1 MSLLTKFRENR
12 RNRKQEKANLNGTSP
27 NGADEKE
34 MSFLDHLEELRW
46 HLVRSV
52 IAIVIGALAVG
63 INIERFFDEVVFA
76 PLKYEFFTHQL
87 ICKFSGK
94 VCEGNILG
102 ESLQAIKP
110 TEQFLK
116 MISISIIAG
125 FILAFPYV
133 IWELWRFIKPGL
145 HPHERRGMR
154 GNVAIMSFLFF
165 VGVLF
170 SYFIILPFAIRF
182 LAFFSISEQIENIWR
197 FGEVITM
204 VTQIVIA
211 GGIVFEMPILVF
223 YLSKMGIVT
232 PEGMIRYR
240 RIAIVVL
247 LVLSA
252 VITPP
257 DVISQILI
265 FFPLM
270 GLYQLSIAISRR
282 VYRKAAEYEK
292 EQEMMKVS

>member
-1 MSLLTKFRENR
+1 LALLTKFKENR
-12 RNRKQEKANLNGTSP
+12 QKKKKKAKNASSNGTE
-27 NGADEKE
+27 EKE
-34 MSFLDHLEELRW
+34 MTFLDHLEELRW

-52 IAIVIGALAVG
+52 IAVVVAGIAVG
-63 INIERFFDEVVFA
+63 INIEWFFDEVVFA
-76 PLKYEFFTHQL
+76 PLQYEFPTHQL
-87 ICKFSGK
+87 ICSITGSE
-94 VCEGNILG
+94 CSGNILG

-116 MISISIIAG
+116 MISISIITG

-133 IWELWRFIKPGL
+133 IWELWRFVKPGL
-145 HPHERRGMR
+145 HPHERKGMR

-170 SYFIILPFAIRF
+170 SYYIILPFAIRF
-182 LAFFSISEQIENIWR
+182 LAFFSISDQIENIWR

-204 VTQIVIA
+204 VTQVVIA
-211 GGIVFEMPILVF
+211 GGVVFEMPILVF
-223 YLSKMGIVT
+223 YLSKMGIIT
-232 PEGMIRYR
+232 PEAMIRYR
-240 RIAIVVL
+240 RIAAVIL

-257 DVISQILI
+257 DVISQVLI

-292 EQEMMKVS
+292 QQELMKVS